1 MPILSRNRQIAETN
15 LGLIRGLFGAHEDL
29 FDWREPDGGVV
40 AFPRYLG
47 TDGVDNFC
55 ERMIRDHGV
64 LLMPSAIFRSELT
77 KVPHD
82 HFRIGFGRQDFAAG
96 LMVLADQLS
105 EARAPKRRAVV
116 Q

>member
-1 MPILSRNRQIAETN
+1 VKTYLSICAAAPSEILARIALKAAVPILSRNRQIAETN

-47 TDGVDNFC
+47 ADGVENFC
-55 ERMIRDHGV
+55 ERLIRDHGV
-64 LLMPSAIFRSELT
+64 L
-77 KVPHD
+77 
-82 HFRIGFGRQDFAAG
+82 
-96 LMVLADQLS
+96 ADQLS
-105 EARAPKRRAVV
+105 LARTPQRRAVL